1 MYSRYAFALRL
12 KTRYSYITL
21 DFFSS
26 CLFNFSESVMQADVL
41 LLSVQSCLGEIKGTI
56 SFSFFVV
63 ATVTHEPYGKPAN
76 SHHSSACSLCD
87 RIPCPVPVNK

>member
-26 CLFNFSESVMQADVL
+26 CLLNFSESVMQADVL
-41 LLSVQSCLGEIKGTI
+41 FLSVQSCLGEIKGTI
-56 SFSFFVV
+56 SCSFFVV
-63 ATVTHEPYGKPAN
+63 ATVTHKPYGKPAN

>member
-26 CLFNFSESVMQADVL
+26 YLFNFSESVMQAEVL
-41 LLSVQSCLGEIKGTI
+41 FLSVQSCLGEIKGTI
-56 SFSFFVV
+56 SCSFLLLLLSPIKHTENQLIATTPQLVV
-63 ATVTHEPYGKPAN
+63 CVTGSRAQ
-76 SHHSSACSLCD
+76 SQ
-87 RIPCPVPVNK
+87 